1 MSIKKINFDFEVD
14 VFTHFFTA
22 KVNLLILC
30 TDYSK
35 FTLNTSVCIDNS
47 SLSQCKNVEN
57 IKYICCCN

>member
-14 VFTHFFTA
+14 VE
-22 KVNLLILC
+22 VNLLILC